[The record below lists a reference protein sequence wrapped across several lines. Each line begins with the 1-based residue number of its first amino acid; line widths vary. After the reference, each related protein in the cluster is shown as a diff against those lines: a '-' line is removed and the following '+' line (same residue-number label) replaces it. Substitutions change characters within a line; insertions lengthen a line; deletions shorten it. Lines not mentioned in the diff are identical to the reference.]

1 MRTWLV
7 PLAILI
13 MFVPSFAAQA
23 AELTDVIDAADGD
36 DIIDI
41 NIDINFRSSLSRA
54 KITHEWQ
61 QAWTQPGQSLRPDYN
76 ELRFNEQIYAMDYM
90 IEIGLFH
97 DLELYVNLP
106 WIIKDRK
113 QINFVAGVTSDGSGG
128 TSRSTVWSDAAGFTN
143 ATAENPGTKPTSE
156 RAGIGDMQIGIKWAP
171 FNEERDDTKSV
182 WVVGLDFTIPSGQL
196 ANPDQVSGGEEGGV
210 GLGHFVLTPQLL
222 FSHRYSVIDPY
233 VGIQGSIPIQ
243 AGPAKDAGFKIPYYG
258 GFLTGLEIIPWERN
272 DKHQKFSI
280 DIRLWTTFFSEV
292 ESKGHPD
299 AQGTVNEMSD
309 FLIASGANPN
319 NVSRQLQATSQYTQ
333 FGLLL
338 GFAFRAAEFV
348 KLRFGVSL
356 AHNTEHFVTGADF
369 CDDNNGDG
377 NCDQADGDLIN
388 VYRNGTYDDPG
399 QRLRI
404 EETTLFTWWLTA
416 LATF

>member
-7 PLAILI
+7 PIAIMVMLAPI
-13 MFVPSFAAQA
+13 STASAG
-23 AELTDVIDAADGD
+23 ELTDVIDAADGD
-36 DIIDI
+36 DVIDI
-41 NIDINFRSSLSRA
+41 NIDINFRSTLNRA
-54 KITHEWQ
+54 KITHEWA

-76 ELRFNEQIYAMDYM
+76 ELRFDEQIYAMDYM
-90 IEIGLFH
+90 IEIGLYH

-106 WIIKDRK
+106 WIIKDTK
-113 QINFVAGVTSDGSGG
+113 QINFVKGVAADGSG
-128 TSRSTVWSDAAGFTN
+128 SSLSTLYPTDPNFIN
-143 ATAENPGTKPTSE
+143 ALAENPADKPTSE
-156 RAGIGDMQIGIKWAP
+156 RAGIGDMQIGVKWAP

-182 WVVGLDFTIPSGQL
+182 WIIGLDFTIPSGSL
-196 ANPDQVSGGEEGGV
+196 ANPDQVSDGSEGTV
-210 GLGHFVLTPQLL
+210 GMGHFILTPLL
-222 FSHRYSVIDPY
+222 QFSHRYSVIDPY

-243 AGPAKDAGFKIPYYG
+243 AGPAKDIGFKMPYFG
-258 GFLTGLEIIPWERN
+258 GFLTGLEIIPWEAPDR
-272 DKHQKFSI
+272 HQKFSI

-292 ESKGHPD
+292 ESKGHPN
-299 AQGTVNEMSD
+299 AQGTVNELSD
-309 FLIASGANPN
+309 FLVASPSNPTFN
-319 NVSRQLQATSQYTQ
+319 SRQLQATTQYTQ

-356 AHNTEHFVTGADF
+356 AHNTEHFLTGADF
-369 CDDNNGDG
+369 CDDNNDDG

-404 EETTLFTWWLTA
+404 EETTLFTWWVTA